1 MPDRYAVIGNP
12 VAHSVSP
19 AIHAAF
25 AQQTGHDLVYERL
38 PAPLDGFA
46 ATVARFIADGG
57 RGLNVT
63 LPFKHEAFALASRR
77 SPRAEAAGA
86 VNTLKFEPGGAAY
99 GDNTDGAGLVR
110 DLQVNL
116 GFALRSSRILLM
128 GAGGASYGVMEPLMR
143 AGPGQLVVANRTPEK
158 AAALVARF
166 EPAASVLRRGL
177 LACAY
182 PELAG
187 RQFDLVINATS
198 AGVDGKVPPLPPGLF
213 APSAYA
219 YDMFYGAAPTPFLRY
234 AQTQGA
240 AHAVDGFGMLMEQ
253 AAESFFVWRGVRP
266 ETRELIASRSVL
278 QTG

>member
-1 MPDRYAVIGNP
+1 
-12 VAHSVSP
+12 
-19 AIHAAF
+19 
-25 AQQTGHDLVYERL
+25 
-38 PAPLDGFA
+38 
-46 ATVARFIADGG
+46 
-57 RGLNVT
+57 
-63 LPFKHEAFALASRR
+63 
-77 SPRAEAAGA
+77 
-86 VNTLKFEPGGAAY
+86 
-99 GDNTDGAGLVR
+99 
-110 DLQVNL
+110 
-116 GFALRSSRILLM
+116 
-128 GAGGASYGVMEPLMR
+128 MR